1 MKTRIFTT
9 AMIFILSVAMLYG
22 KTSVKEKE
30 LKLSV
35 YLENAVDP
43 MIKIE
48 NWMINNLAWNRN
60 AAFYLESENDEMLTI
75 EPWMT
80 NSSMWEKLETA
91 TDEKLEIER
100 WMFDHNF
107 WVKGCLDP
115 ATEKDRELKIEPW
128 MINETNWK

>member
-1 MKTRIFTT
+1 MKTRIFT
-9 AMIFILSVAMLYG
+9 AVMIFFLIITMLCG
-22 KTSVKEKE
+22 TTSVKGKE
-30 LKLSV
+30 LKLYV
-35 YLENAVDP
+35 HLEPAVDP

-48 NWMINNLAWNRN
+48 NWMINDLAWNRN
-60 AAFYLESENDEMLTI
+60 AAFYLETENDEMLTI